1 MIYNYQLL
9 GLPMLCWAFI
19 IFAIAIIM
27 FMPSGKRRSESAKE
41 ILLRKFAD
49 GTLSQEQYEESKSI
63 LAKDTLKK
71 SSSWF

>member
-1 MIYNYQLL
+1 MLYNYQLF

-19 IFAIAIIM
+19 ILAIAIIM
-27 FMPSGKRRSESAKE
+27 FMPSGKRRNNSAKE

-49 GTLSQEQYEESKSI
+49 GTLSQEQYEERKSI
-63 LAKDTLKK
+63 LAKETPKK

>member
-1 MIYNYQLL
+1 MYNYQLF
-9 GLPMLCWAFI
+9 GLPMFCWALI

-27 FMPSGKRRSESAKE
+27 FMPSGKSKESAKE

-49 GTLSQEQYEESKSI
+49 GTLSQEQYEERKSI
-63 LAKDTLKK
+63 LAKETQKK